1 MCAPI
6 LVTKLDGLNGYAQ
19 VCSSQDVVGIILP
32 IRGIWCEY
40 NSKRQDTYTMM
51 QEKKSM
57 MILWQPQ
64 YQSNDYYKNLFK
76 ALIDEVEIYE
86 VPSDEPVLVLR
97 QLAKNVVVEGANRDF
112 LWEAD
117 PAQIAEAKVTLSE
130 SMKVAIFL
138 EGVNV

>member
-1 MCAPI
+1 
-6 LVTKLDGLNGYAQ
+6 
-19 VCSSQDVVGIILP
+19 
-32 IRGIWCEY
+32 
-40 NSKRQDTYTMM
+40 M

-57 MILWQPQ
+57 MILWQPK

-76 ALIDEVEIYE
+76 ALIDEVEIYG
-86 VPSDEPVLVLR
+86 VPSDEPGLVLR
-97 QLAKNVVVEGANRDF
+97 QLAKNVVVAGANRDF